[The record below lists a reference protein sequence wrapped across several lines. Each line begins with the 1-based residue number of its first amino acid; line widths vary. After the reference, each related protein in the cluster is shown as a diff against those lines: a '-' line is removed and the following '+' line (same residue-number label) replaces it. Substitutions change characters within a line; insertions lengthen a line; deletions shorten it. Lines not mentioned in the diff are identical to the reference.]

1 MLRYQ
6 VIGPP
11 IAGRHAFAPLP
22 AATMEGVSGGSSV
35 VFGAP
40 GTLPVPAPHPSFTVN
55 PALASMNSLIA
66 PDMIAPSIYIP
77 RMMHDFSPWRLG
89 GGRRSGN
96 GSMMPVPATGFGYVA
111 TRAQRAVR
119 TPSRAGVTATPRAV
133 LRWKVFG
140 GKGRTVT

>member
-40 GTLPVPAPHPSFTVN
+40 GTLPVPAPHPSLTVD
-55 PALASMNSLIA
+55 PARAHQHSSIA
-66 PDMIAPSIYIP
+66 PDMIAPSIYVA

-89 GGRRSGN
+89 GGRHSGN
-96 GSMMPVPATGFGYVA
+96 GSMMPIPAAGLGYVA
-111 TRAQRAVR
+111 LPAQRAAR

-133 LRWKVFG
+133 LRWKIFG
-140 GKGRTVT
+140 GHGRTVT